1 MRDSGDANQGPAK
14 MKQREKSSWNWCF
27 SLFMAEFG
35 PCPGCWSP
43 LHQDR
48 GGTAGRVTPA
58 CAGGHWCVPG
68 PWGSLGVSQGA
79 QWAQRATQHGRLST
93 CAGAMLVGFSLSS
106 DTVLL
111 WLLLCFCFCTL

>member
-1 MRDSGDANQGPAK
+1 MPCRSRRADTVRDSGDANQGPAK

-48 GGTAGRVTPA
+48 GGTAGGVA
-58 CAGGHWCVPG
+58 LQAG
-68 PWGSLGVSQGA
+68 
-79 QWAQRATQHGRLST
+79 
-93 CAGAMLVGFSLSS
+93 
-106 DTVLL
+106 
-111 WLLLCFCFCTL
+111 